1 MGKKLTAWEKSQRE
15 REKKRKAATNRAETA
30 ARRAKEKSHRE
41 REQKET
47 AAANRAETAA
57 RREKERE
64 QKEKLSDLQTEL
76 GNSIVSLFNIFFKQL
91 TNLTLAT
98 DIKRISA
105 QNHLDLPKSISHTY
119 PGDITYSDLSS
130 NLSRGSFK
138 PNKYITELN
147 KNVNMPY
154 ETYRSKYGS
163 FFGNLFGKT
172 KKEYESFNKQAQID
186 FNHNS
191 EIDIIRRNDFE
202 EALRKYEDELLI
214 FNKKAKEELSI
225 VNKNRLNLYSKMQSE
240 IKTFNSNLEST
251 KKEIDSVTVTSD
263 IFDSIFGLGLP
274 ISFNDL
280 DSTFGELTKL
290 VKEFKIDSYESPSN
304 NLKYGLSI
312 SDEKLHLFLVYRD
325 TYFPLP
331 SEKQINSIKSGYSIQ
346 PLTKANREK
355 IDKNLIPGA
364 ALLYAAYAF
373 NTSKGIKDLILS
385 IGKETI
391 DKKTG
396 SDLMEWEQTI
406 SIERLKLVSL
416 TFENIEPEE
425 TLSIFSPINDEP
437 IKSKIK
443 WYSKKQKVD
452 TFNQKLQDLIR
463 LNDYLIQQIKD
474 FKKESFSLE
483 MPQDLKKLMK
493 RVDELKG

>member
-15 REKKRKAATNRAETA
+15 SEKKRKAATNRAETA
-30 ARRAKEKSHRE
+30 ARRAKER
-41 REQKET
+41 KE
-47 AAANRAETAA
+47 
-57 RREKERE
+57 
-64 QKEKLSDLQTEL
+64 KEKLSDLQTDL
-76 GNSIVSLFNIFFKQL
+76 GNAIVSLFNIFIKQL

-98 DIKRISA
+98 DIKKISA
-105 QNHLDLPKSISHTY
+105 QNHLDLPKSISHIY
-119 PGDITYSDLSS
+119 PGDITYSDLNS
-130 NLSRGSFK
+130 NLNRESFN
-138 PNKYITELN
+138 PNKYIAELH
-147 KNVNMPY
+147 KNMNMPY
-154 ETYRSKYGS
+154 ESYRSKYGS

-202 EALRKYEDELLI
+202 EALRNYEEELLI

-225 VNKNRLNLYSKMQSE
+225 VNKNRLNQFTKMQSE
-240 IKTFNSNLEST
+240 IKTFNSDLESM
-251 KKEIDSVTVTSD
+251 KKEIDGVIITSD
-263 IFDSIFGLGLP
+263 IFDSFFGLGLP

-280 DSTFGELTKL
+280 DSTFRELNHL

-331 SEKQINSIKSGYSIQ
+331 DEKQINSIKSGYSIQ

-355 IDKNLIPGA
+355 IDKNLISGA

-385 IGKETI
+385 IGKETV

-396 SDLMEWEQTI
+396 ADLMEWEQTI
-406 SIERLKLVSL
+406 SIERLKLMSL

-425 TLSIFSPINDEP
+425 TLSIFSPINAEP
-437 IKSKIK
+437 FKSKIK

-452 TFNQKLQDLIR
+452 KFNQKLQEQIR

-493 RVDELKG
+493 RVGELKG

>member
-15 REKKRKAATNRAETA
+15 SEKKRKAATNRAETA
-30 ARRAKEKSHRE
+30 ARRAKER
-41 REQKET
+41 KE
-47 AAANRAETAA
+47 
-57 RREKERE
+57 
-64 QKEKLSDLQTEL
+64 KEKLSDLQTDL
-76 GNSIVSLFNIFFKQL
+76 GNAIVSLFNIFIKQL

-98 DIKRISA
+98 DIKKISA
-105 QNHLDLPKSISHTY
+105 QNHLDLPKSISHIY
-119 PGDITYSDLSS
+119 PGDITYSDLNS
-130 NLSRGSFK
+130 NLNRESFN
-138 PNKYITELN
+138 PNKYIAELH
-147 KNVNMPY
+147 KNMNMPY
-154 ETYRSKYGS
+154 ESYRSKYGS

-202 EALRKYEDELLI
+202 EALRNYEAELVI

-225 VNKNRLNLYSKMQSE
+225 VNKNRLNQFTKMQSE
-240 IKTFNSNLEST
+240 IKTFNSDLESM
-251 KKEIDSVTVTSD
+251 KKEIDGVIITSD
-263 IFDSIFGLGLP
+263 IFDSLFGLGLP

-280 DSTFGELTKL
+280 DSTFRELNHL

-385 IGKETI
+385 IGKETV

-396 SDLMEWEQTI
+396 ADLMEWEQTI
-406 SIERLKLVSL
+406 SIERLKLMSL

-425 TLSIFSPINDEP
+425 TLSIFSPINAEP
-437 IKSKIK
+437 FKSKIK

-452 TFNQKLQDLIR
+452 KFNQKLQEQIR

-493 RVDELKG
+493 RVGELKG

>member
-15 REKKRKAATNRAETA
+15 SEKKRKAATNRAETA
-30 ARRAKEKSHRE
+30 ARRAKER
-41 REQKET
+41 KE
-47 AAANRAETAA
+47 
-57 RREKERE
+57 
-64 QKEKLSDLQTEL
+64 KEKLSDLQTDL
-76 GNSIVSLFNIFFKQL
+76 GNAIVSLFNIFIKQL

-98 DIKRISA
+98 DIKKISA
-105 QNHLDLPKSISHTY
+105 QNHLDLPKSISHIY
-119 PGDITYSDLSS
+119 PGDITYSDLNS
-130 NLSRGSFK
+130 NLNRESFN
-138 PNKYITELN
+138 PNKYIAELH
-147 KNVNMPY
+147 KNMNMPY
-154 ETYRSKYGS
+154 ESYRSKYGS

-202 EALRKYEDELLI
+202 EALRNYEAELLI

-225 VNKNRLNLYSKMQSE
+225 VNKNRLNQFTKMQSE
-240 IKTFNSNLEST
+240 IKTFNSDLESM
-251 KKEIDSVTVTSD
+251 KKEIDGVIITSD
-263 IFDSIFGLGLP
+263 IFDSFFGLGLP

-280 DSTFGELTKL
+280 DSTFRELNHL

-331 SEKQINSIKSGYSIQ
+331 DEKQINSIKSGYSIQ

-355 IDKNLIPGA
+355 IDKNLISGA

-385 IGKETI
+385 IGKETV

-396 SDLMEWEQTI
+396 ADLMEWEQTI
-406 SIERLKLVSL
+406 SIERLKLMSL

-425 TLSIFSPINDEP
+425 TLSIFSPINAEP
-437 IKSKIK
+437 FKSKIK

-452 TFNQKLQDLIR
+452 KFNQKLQEQIR

-493 RVDELKG
+493 RVGELKG